1 MLFQN
6 IEKKWKEVDLCR
18 AQLCFHIFQKG
29 RKMKMVGDA
38 RLKLLVSSCVD
49 SWAAT
54 GGLVAPAR
62 GR

>member
-1 MLFQN
+1 
-6 IEKKWKEVDLCR
+6 
-18 AQLCFHIFQKG
+18 
-29 RKMKMVGDA
+29 MKMVGDA
-38 RLKLLVSSCVD
+38 RLMLLVSSCVD